1 VHVQPSLAERALGIF
16 LLSPQEK
23 AMKYFV
29 MVVGV
34 LVGAA
39 ATVGIGAL
47 VWWLQV
53 YQPTLPAR
61 VDAAPASAPAGVKVN
76 QHVYLS
82 LDTFPQSPDSTPQ
95 WEQEHNYQLMRSGA
109 PVINPHL
116 DWVTYGPSNTLQ
128 VPAYSE
134 VTITIKQYDS
144 GGTLLNGFYSQV
156 RGVTS
161 TAGGPI
167 DNTMLVDG
175 KSVGSVAPDNVA
187 HTFTI
192 HGTDPSGQPYLFV
205 SVPLP
210 LLPDADVSAGK
221 DNGLPAD
228 PHVVQF
234 TFYVQGPG
242 HYVWQCEYPCGTGYN
257 GFGGPMSGNGYM
269 NGTFDVVG

>member
-1 VHVQPSLAERALGIF
+1 MNRYI
-16 LLSPQEK
+16 
-23 AMKYFV
+23 V

-34 LVGAA
+34 LIGALI
-39 ATVGIGAL
+39 TVGVGAL

-53 YQPTLPAR
+53 YQPVLPTR
-61 VDAAPASAPAGVKVN
+61 VQASSASAPAGLTVK
-76 QHVYLS
+76 QHVFLS

-95 WEQEHNYQLMRSGA
+95 WEQEHNYKLMRSGA
-109 PVINPHL
+109 PVINPHD
-116 DWVTYGPSNTLQ
+116 DWVTYGPSTTLQ

-134 VTITIKQYDS
+134 VTITIHQYDS
-144 GGTLLNGFYSQV
+144 GLSLLNQFYTHV
-156 RGVTS
+156 MGVTS
-161 TAGGPI
+161 TPGGPI

-175 KSVGSVAPDNVA
+175 KTVTNVPANQVA

-210 LLPDADVSAGK
+210 LMPNDAVDAGK
-221 DNGLPAD
+221 DNGLVPN

-257 GFGGPMSGNGYM
+257 GFGGPMSQNGYM
-269 NGTFDVVG
+269 NGTFTVVG